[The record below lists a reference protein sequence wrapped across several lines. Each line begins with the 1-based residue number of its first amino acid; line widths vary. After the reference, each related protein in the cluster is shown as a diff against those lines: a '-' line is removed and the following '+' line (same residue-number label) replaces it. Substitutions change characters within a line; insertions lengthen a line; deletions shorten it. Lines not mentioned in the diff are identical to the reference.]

1 MHTKTTYFTI
11 NTQSV
16 TLCTLFVIAI
26 LEMLN
31 VICQWS
37 KALHDTFGFKI
48 HTTLCSIWVI
58 VFGCVSFAC
67 SRSLVMVYAEE
78 IFERIIRL
86 LRSLVCLL
94 LFRHS
99 VRPLELCL
107 FFYSNALAMNKYQKT
122 HTHRK
127 MYIFFLHS
135 FAQFVCLFVFNLI
148 SGVSILLSCCVLIL
162 CMHIISQAICH
173 VSFLVY
179 FCSLFALLI
188 VSNEFKSVA

>member
-122 HTHRK
+122 HTQK
-127 MYIFFLHS
+127 NVYFFPS
-135 FAQFVCLFVFNLI
+135 FIRPVCLFVCFQSNFWCINL
-148 SGVSILLSCCVLIL
+148 VVLLCADFVYAHNFAGD
-162 CMHIISQAICH
+162 MPR
-173 VSFLVY
+173 FLP
-179 FCSLFALLI
+179 CLFLLFI
-188 VSNEFKSVA
+188 RTAYCFEWI